1 MNHISIKLFFKVAT
15 KPRQDSVR
23 AIQARLGIPLVRTW
37 VPSSRSFSSVFSG
50 CPSTSFGKCLLTADL
65 VGDRGREALLIP
77 TRLWHFLFFFFWHF
91 LLSLYSSVHHKVTGS
106 NNIGQERTLE
116 LIHSNPPHG
125 DAQKGEV
132 ICPGHT
138 FSQWQ
143 SRNQNRTLQTPS
155 LVLFLLPSFS
165 TASFVPVLPKA
176 APQTL
181 PAEIQES
188 SLRIQAQNQGEFT
201 ILEI

>member
-1 MNHISIKLFFKVAT
+1 MNHISVKLFLKVAT

-23 AIQARLGIPLVRTW
+23 AIQARLGIPLVKTW
-37 VPSSRSFSSVFSG
+37 VPSSRPFFSVFSG
-50 CPSTSFGKCLLTADL
+50 FPSTSFGKCLLRADL

-77 TRLWHFLFFFFWHF
+77 TRPWHFFFWHF
-91 LLSLYSSVHHKVTGS
+91 LLSLYSSIHHKVTGS
-106 NNIGQERTLE
+106 NNIGQEKTLE

-155 LVLFLLPSFS
+155 PVLFLLPSFS

-181 PAEIQES
+181 PAEILEES
-188 SLRIQAQNQGEFT
+188 SL
-201 ILEI
+201 

>member
-1 MNHISIKLFFKVAT
+1 MNHISIKLFLKVAT

-23 AIQARLGIPLVRTW
+23 TIQARLGIPLVRTW
-37 VPSSRSFSSVFSG
+37 VPSSRPFFSVFSG
-50 CPSTSFGKCLLTADL
+50 CPSTSFGKSLLRADL

-77 TRLWHFLFFFFWHF
+77 TRPWDF
-91 LLSLYSSVHHKVTGS
+91 LLSLYSSIHHKVTGS

-143 SRNQNRTLQTPS
+143 SRNQNQTLQTPS
-155 LVLFLLPSFS
+155 PVLFLLPSFS

-181 PAEIQES
+181 PAEIQEES